1 MRVLPPS
8 ALNSQCT
15 ELVHGWV
22 FYDRHNLDLPRNVAR
37 IGVLSPGHVV
47 LVLHDDG
54 TGMEFRFV
62 RGNTADAVV
71 QNEDGSVSHAGS
83 SDEYCAAHAAR
94 MLYFQRRTALMQEK
108 HA

>member
-47 LVLHDDG
+47 LVLNDDG
-54 TGMEFRFV
+54 TGM
-62 RGNTADAVV
+62 
-71 QNEDGSVSHAGS
+71 
-83 SDEYCAAHAAR
+83 
-94 MLYFQRRTALMQEK
+94 
-108 HA
+108 